1 MKQILVIRLGAIG
14 DVVLTSPAILNLK
27 LSNPGA
33 KISLLTRTYLADL
46 ASMFS
51 GVDEVL
57 EFPADA
63 SMRDLFLMGEYLEKI
78 GFDMIVDL
86 HGNFP
91 RCNIKYIF

>member
-33 KISLLTRTYLADL
+33 KISLLTRSYLAGL
-46 ASMFS
+46 ASMFT

-57 EFPADA
+57 EFP
-63 SMRDLFLMGEYLEKI
+63 R
-78 GFDMIVDL
+78 
-86 HGNFP
+86 
-91 RCNIKYIF
+91 RCISSGSLPDGGISG